1 MNEAQTRFNKIDPK
15 LRDAGWGIVPGSK
28 ILVEQSAYIAPGRI
42 TTTGHKNPKKADY
55 ILEYKGQKLAVIEAK
70 SDEKDVAEGVDQ
82 AKLYADALKIR
93 YTYSSNGDEIW
104 FIDMGIKNNKGEY
117 IIPSKEHDI
126 DTFPSPQDLW
136 QMTFPEENPWRD
148 KFNLCALNRS
158 GGRQPR
164 YYQEIAIKNVLEA
177 VAKQRNRILLTMAT
191 GTGKTYTAFQIC
203 WKLTQTK
210 WNIRRSESHLSSL
223 KDGRVSTDEDEVNT
237 KGVERAPRILFIADR
252 NILANQAINDFD
264 QFPEDAMCRVTPKE
278 LKKNNYKVPTA
289 RNLYFTI
296 FQTMMTSPNAQ
307 KAEEQGIKLPEGA
320 DDQPYYMQ
328 YERDFFD
335 FIIIDECHRGGA
347 NDESEWRKLMEYFD
361 SAYQLGMTATPRRKV
376 NANTY
381 AYFGEPVYTYSL
393 KQGIEDG
400 FLVPFRVDIS
410 TSNIDDYKYQEG
422 DIVKS
427 GEIDME
433 KVYSESDFYNGR
445 IQIKERDEHRV
456 QELLNK
462 IDPDEKTIIFCATQ
476 KHAMIVRDMVNK
488 HKRRPASNYCER
500 VTADDGEVGEATLRA
515 FQDNE
520 KLLPTILTTSYKL
533 STGVDARNVRNIVL
547 MRPVQNM
554 VEFKQI
560 IGRGTRLFDKKYY
573 FTIYDF
579 VGACEMF
586 KDPDWDGDQYCPVC
600 GNWPCTCLKKTPYA
614 LPPEDDG
621 GMVREPEPCP
631 VCGNLP
637 CTCEGPRTNLI
648 DIKLSTGR
656 RLSLE
661 TTWEQKIFF
670 GDEFISLDE
679 YVKKLFGRIPD
690 FFSDADD
697 LREKWSNPETREELL
712 RTLDEAGFAEDKL
725 NLLKNMLKMQKCD
738 LLDVLEYIAYESTPI
753 ERAKRVEL
761 VKKQYV
767 DSLNKEQQEFD
778 NLILQYYV
786 SNGFKEL
793 GTDNLK
799 TFITIKFNSM
809 SDAKERLQMSVS
821 DIRAHYFEL
830 QRRLYSA

>member
-1 MNEAQTRFNKIDPK
+1 MNEAQTRHDKIDPK

-42 TTTGHKNPKKADY
+42 TTTGHKKPKKADY
-55 ILEYKGQKLAVIEAK
+55 ILEYKGMKLAVIEAK
-70 SDEKDVAEGVDQ
+70 SDELDVAEGVDQ

-93 YTYSSNGDEIW
+93 YTYSTNGDDIW
-104 FIDMGIKNNKGEY
+104 YIDMGVRNSRGEY
-117 IIPSKEHDI
+117 IIPSKEYDI
-126 DTFPSPQDLW
+126 DRFPTPQELW
-136 QMTFPEENPWRD
+136 AMTFPDANPWRD

-210 WNIRRSESHLSSL
+210 WN
-223 KDGRVSTDEDEVNT
+223 T
-237 KGVERAPRILFIADR
+237 KGVERAPRILFISDR
-252 NILANQAINDFD
+252 NILANQAVNDFD
-264 QFPEDAMCRVTPKE
+264 QFPEDAMCRITPKE
-278 LKKNNYKVPTA
+278 LRKNNYRVPTA
-289 RNLYFTI
+289 RNIYFTI

-307 KAEEQGIKLPEGA
+307 KAEEQGIPLPDGA
-320 DDQPYYMQ
+320 TDQSYYMQ
-328 YERDFFD
+328 YERNFFD

-361 SAYQLGMTATPRRKV
+361 SAYQLGMTATPKRKD

-381 AYFGEPVYTYSL
+381 AYFGDPVYTYSL

-410 TSNIDDYKYQEG
+410 TSNIDDYKYEEG
-422 DIVKS
+422 DVVKS
-427 GEIDME
+427 GEIDPE

-456 QELLNK
+456 QELLSK

-547 MRPVQNM
+547 MRPVQNI

-560 IGRGTRLFDKKYY
+560 IGRGTRLFDGKFY

-579 VGACEMF
+579 VGATEMF
-586 KDPDWDGDQYCPVC
+586 KDPDWDGDTYCPVC
-600 GNWPCTCLKKTPYA
+600 GNWPCTCKKKKHYDMP
-614 LPPEDDG
+614 DDSPDA
-621 GMVREPEPCP
+621 VSEPTPCP

-637 CTCEGPRTNLI
+637 CTCEGPKTNLI
-648 DIKLSTGR
+648 DIKLSDSR
-656 RLSLE
+656 KLSLE

-679 YVKKLFGRIPD
+679 YVQKLFGKIPD
-690 FFSDADD
+690 FFSGADD
-697 LREKWSNPETREELL
+697 LRQQWSDPYTREELL
-712 RTLDEAGFAEDKL
+712 KKLEEAGFAEDKL
-725 NLLKNMLKMQKCD
+725 NLLRNMLKMQKCD
-738 LLDVLEYIAYESTPI
+738 LLDVLEYIAYETTPI

-761 VKKQYV
+761 VKKSYV
-767 DSLNKEQQEFD
+767 DWQSKEQREFD

-786 SNGFKEL
+786 NNGFKEL
-793 GTDNLK
+793 GKDNLK
-799 TFITIKFNSM
+799 TFITIRFNSL
-809 SDAKERLQMSVS
+809 SDAKNRLQKSIE
-821 DIRAHYFEL
+821 DIRLHYIEL
-830 QRRLYSA
+830 QRRLYCA

>member
-1 MNEAQTRFNKIDPK
+1 MNEAQTRLQKIDPK
-15 LRDAGWGIVPGSK
+15 LRDAGWGIVPGSQ

-42 TTTGHKNPKKADY
+42 TTTGNKNPKKADY
-55 ILEYKGQKLAVIEAK
+55 ILTYKGQKLAVIEAK
-70 SDEKDVAEGVDQ
+70 SDEKDVSEGVYQ
-82 AKLYADALKIR
+82 VKLYAEALKIR
-93 YTYSSNGDEIW
+93 YTYSTNGDEIW
-104 FIDMGIKNNKGEY
+104 FIDMGVKNSKGEY
-117 IIPSKEHDI
+117 IVPSKEY
-126 DTFPSPQDLW
+126 DTDHFPTPQDLW

-148 KFNLCALNRS
+148 RFNLCPLNRN
-158 GGRQPR
+158 GGRTPR
-164 YYQEIAIKNVLEA
+164 YYQEIAINKVLEA
-177 VAKQRNRILLTMAT
+177 MAKQRNRILLTMAT

-210 WNIRRSESHLSSL
+210 WN
-223 KDGRVSTDEDEVNT
+223 TN
-237 KGVERAPRILFIADR
+237 GVERAPRILFISDR
-252 NILANQAINDFD
+252 NILANQAINDFN

-278 LKKNNYKVPTA
+278 LKKNNYRVPTA

-307 KAEEQGIKLPEGA
+307 KAEEQGITLPEGSN
-320 DDQPYYMQ
+320 DQPYYMQ
-328 YERDFFD
+328 YERNFFD

-361 SAYQLGMTATPRRKV
+361 SAYQLGMTATPRRKD

-381 AYFGEPVYTYSL
+381 AYFGDPVYSYSL

-410 TSNIDDYKYQEG
+410 TSNIDDYQYEEG

-427 GEIDME
+427 GEIDTE
-433 KVYSESDFYNGR
+433 KVYTESDFYNGR

-456 QELLNK
+456 QEFLNK
-462 IDPDEKTIIFCATQ
+462 IEPDEKTIIFCATQ

-488 HKRRPASNYCER
+488 HKKRPASNYCER
-500 VTADDGEVGEATLRA
+500 VTADDGEVGETTLRA

-547 MRPVQNM
+547 MRPVQNI

-579 VGACEMF
+579 VGASEMF
-586 KDPDWDGDQYCPVC
+586 KDPEWDGDQYCPVC
-600 GNWPCTCLKKTPYA
+600 GNWPCTCHKNGKYKIP
-614 LPPEDDG
+614 DDDPT
-621 GMVREPEPCP
+621 RASEPTPCP
-631 VCGNLP
+631 VCGNMP
-637 CTCEGPRTNLI
+637 CTCDKPKINLI
-648 DIKLSTGR
+648 DIKLSSTR
-656 RLSLE
+656 KLTLE
-661 TTWEQKIFF
+661 TTWEEKIFF
-670 GDEFISLDE
+670 GDEFITLDE

-690 FFSDADD
+690 FFSGADD
-697 LREKWSNPETREELL
+697 LREKWANPDTREQLL
-712 RTLDEAGFAEDKL
+712 KTLDEAGFAEEKL
-725 NLLKNMLKMQKCD
+725 GLLKDMLKMQKCD
-738 LLDVLEYIAYESTPI
+738 LLDVLEYIAYDSTPV
-753 ERAKRVEL
+753 ERTKRVEI
-761 VKKQYV
+761 VKQQYV
-767 DSLNKEQQEFD
+767 DALNKEQREFD
-778 NLILQYYV
+778 NLILKYYA

-793 GTDNLK
+793 GSDNLK
-799 TFITIKFNSM
+799 TFINIKYNSM
-809 SDAKERLQMSVS
+809 SDAKDRLGMSAA

-830 QRRLYSA
+830 QKRLYGR

>member
-15 LRDAGWGIVPGSK
+15 LRDAGWGIVPGSN
-28 ILVEQSAYIAPGRI
+28 ILVEQSAYIAPGRL
-42 TTTGHKNPKKADY
+42 TASGNKNPKKADY
-55 ILEYKGQKLAVIEAK
+55 ILEYKGIKLAVIEAK
-70 SDEKDVAEGVDQ
+70 SDEKDVSEGVGQ

-93 YTYSSNGDEIW
+93 YTYSTNGDEIW
-104 FIDMGIKNNKGEY
+104 FIDMGIKDSKGEY

-126 DTFPSPQDLW
+126 DYFPTPQDLW

-164 YYQEIAIKNVLEA
+164 YYQEIAIKNVLES
-177 VAKQRNRILLTMAT
+177 VAKQKNRILLTMAT

-210 WNIRRSESHLSSL
+210 WN
-223 KDGRVSTDEDEVNT
+223 T
-237 KGVERAPRILFIADR
+237 KGVDRAPRILFISDR

-278 LKKNNYKVPTA
+278 LRKNNYKVPTA

-307 KAEEQGIKLPEGA
+307 KAEEQGITLPEGSS
-320 DDQPYYMQ
+320 DQPYYMQ
-328 YERDFFD
+328 YERNFFD

-376 NANTY
+376 NVNTY
-381 AYFGEPVYTYSL
+381 AYFGDPVYTYSL

-400 FLVPFRVDIS
+400 FLVPFRVEIS
-410 TSNIDDYKYQEG
+410 TSNIDDYQYQEG

-427 GEIDME
+427 GEIDYE
-433 KVYSESDFYNGR
+433 KIYSESDFYNGR
-445 IQIKERDEHRV
+445 IQIKERDDHRV
-456 QELLNK
+456 QEFLNK
-462 IDPDEKTIIFCATQ
+462 IDPDEKSIIFCATQ

-488 HKRRPASNYCER
+488 HKRRPANNYCER
-500 VTADDGEVGEATLRA
+500 VTADDGEVGEATLRT

-547 MRPVQNM
+547 MRPVQNI

-560 IGRGTRLFDKKYY
+560 IGRGTRLFDGKYY

-579 VGACEMF
+579 VGASEMF

-600 GNWPCTCLKKTPYA
+600 GNWPCTCMKKIPNG
-614 LPPEDDG
+614 LPQDDNG
-621 GMVREPEPCP
+621 DYVGDPLVCP
-631 VCGNLP
+631 VCGHLP
-637 CTCEGPRTNLI
+637 CTCEGPKTNLI
-648 DIKLSTGR
+648 DIKLSNGR

-679 YVKKLFGRIPD
+679 YVKKLFGRIPE

-697 LREKWSNPETREELL
+697 LREKWSNPETREQLL
-712 RTLDEAGFAEDKL
+712 KTLDEAGFAEDKL
-725 NLLKNMLKMQKCD
+725 NLLRNMLKLQKCD
-738 LLDVLEYIAYESTPI
+738 LLDVLEYIAYNSTPI
-753 ERAKRVEL
+753 ERVKRVEL

-767 DSLNKEQQEFD
+767 DALNKEQREFD
-778 NLILQYYV
+778 NLILEYYA

-793 GTDNLK
+793 GSDKLK
-799 TFITIKFNSM
+799 TFINIKFNSM
-809 SDAKERLQMSVS
+809 RDAKERLNMSVA
-821 DIRAHYFEL
+821 DIREHYFEL

>member
-1 MNEAQTRFNKIDPK
+1 M
-15 LRDAGWGIVPGSK
+15 
-28 ILVEQSAYIAPGRI
+28 
-42 TTTGHKNPKKADY
+42 H
-55 ILEYKGQKLAVIEAK
+55 
-70 SDEKDVAEGVDQ
+70 
-82 AKLYADALKIR
+82 
-93 YTYSSNGDEIW
+93 
-104 FIDMGIKNNKGEY
+104 
-117 IIPSKEHDI
+117 
-126 DTFPSPQDLW
+126 
-136 QMTFPEENPWRD
+136 
-148 KFNLCALNRS
+148 
-158 GGRQPR
+158 
-164 YYQEIAIKNVLEA
+164 
-177 VAKQRNRILLTMAT
+177 
-191 GTGKTYTAFQIC
+191 
-203 WKLTQTK
+203 
-210 WNIRRSESHLSSL
+210 
-223 KDGRVSTDEDEVNT
+223 
-237 KGVERAPRILFIADR
+237 
-252 NILANQAINDFD
+252 
-264 QFPEDAMCRVTPKE
+264 
-278 LKKNNYKVPTA
+278 
-289 RNLYFTI
+289 
-296 FQTMMTSPNAQ
+296 
-307 KAEEQGIKLPEGA
+307 
-320 DDQPYYMQ
+320 
-328 YERDFFD
+328 D

-361 SAYQLGMTATPRRKV
+361 SAYQLGMTATPKRNV

-488 HKRRPASNYCER
+488 HKERPASNYCER

-547 MRPVQNM
+547 MRPVNNI

-579 VGACEMF
+579 VGASEMF

-600 GNWPCTCLKKTPYA
+600 GNWPCTCLKKKPYVI
-614 LPPEDDG
+614 PDDDG
-621 GMVREPEPCP
+621 DMFKDDPTPCP
-631 VCGNLP
+631 VCGHLP
-637 CTCEGPRTNLI
+637 CTCEKPQTNLI

-670 GDEFISLDE
+670 GDEFITLDE

-690 FFSDADD
+690 FFSGADD
-697 LREKWSNPETREELL
+697 LREKWSNPETREQLL
-712 RTLDEAGFAEDKL
+712 GTLDEAGFAEDKL
-725 NLLKNMLKMQKCD
+725 NLLKDMLKMQKCD
-738 LLDVLEYIAYESTPI
+738 LLDVLEYIAFESTPI

-767 DSLNKEQQEFD
+767 DSLSKEQQEFD

-809 SDAKERLQMSVS
+809 SDAKERLNMSVS

>member
-15 LRDAGWGIVPGSK
+15 LRDAGWGIVPGSN
-28 ILVEQSAYIAPGRI
+28 ILVEQSAYIAPGRL
-42 TTTGHKNPKKADY
+42 TASGNKNPKKADY
-55 ILEYKGQKLAVIEAK
+55 ILEYKGMKLAVIEAK
-70 SDEKDVAEGVDQ
+70 SDERDVSEGVAQ

-93 YTYSSNGDEIW
+93 YTYSTNGDEIW
-104 FIDMGIKNNKGEY
+104 FIDMGVKNSNGDY
-117 IIPSKEHDI
+117 IIPSKEYDI
-126 DTFPSPQDLW
+126 DTFPTPQDLW
-136 QMTFPEENPWRD
+136 QMTFPEANLWRD

-210 WNIRRSESHLSSL
+210 WC
-223 KDGRVSTDEDEVNT
+223 T

-307 KAEEQGIKLPEGA
+307 KAEEQGVTLPEGA

-361 SAYQLGMTATPRRKV
+361 SAYQLGMTATPRRKD

-381 AYFGEPVYTYSL
+381 AYFGNPVYTYSL

-400 FLVPFRVDIS
+400 FLVPFRVEVS
-410 TSNIDDYKYQEG
+410 TSNIDDYQYREG

-427 GEIDME
+427 GEIDYE
-433 KVYSESDFYNGR
+433 KIYSESDFYNGR
-445 IQIKERDEHRV
+445 IQI
-456 QELLNK
+456 
-462 IDPDEKTIIFCATQ
+462 CATQ

-488 HKRRPASNYCER
+488 HKRRPANNYCER
-500 VTADDGEVGEATLRA
+500 VTADDGEVGEATLRT

-547 MRPVQNM
+547 MRPVQNI

-560 IGRGTRLFDKKYY
+560 IGRGTRLFDGKYY

-579 VGACEMF
+579 VGASEMF
-586 KDPDWDGDQYCPVC
+586 KDPDWDGDQYCPEC
-600 GNWPCTCLKKTPYA
+600 GNWPCTCNKRKFDEEEEGSHSVKDDLF
-614 LPPEDDG
+614 PPQPD
-621 GMVREPEPCP
+621 PCP
-631 VCGNLP
+631 ICGHLP
-637 CTCEGPRTNLI
+637 CTCEGPKTNLI
-648 DIKLSTGR
+648 EIKLSNGR

-670 GDEFISLDE
+670 GDEFLSLDE
-679 YVKKLFGRIPD
+679 YVKKLFGRIPE

-697 LREKWSNPETREELL
+697 LREKWSNPETREQLL

-725 NLLKNMLKMQKCD
+725 NLLRNMLKLQKCD
-738 LLDVLEYIAYESTPI
+738 LLDVLEYIAYNSTPI

-761 VKKQYV
+761 VKQQYV
-767 DSLNKEQQEFD
+767 DALEKEQREFD
-778 NLILQYYV
+778 NLILEYYA

-793 GTDNLK
+793 GSDKLK
-799 TFITIKFNSM
+799 TFINIKFNSM
-809 SDAKERLQMSVS
+809 RDAKERLNMSVA

-830 QRRLYSA
+830 QRKLYRA